1 MQGFVWRLAS
11 IILGI
16 VTALLGM
23 YGAYQFGLK
32 LEGGVSYLTIAAPV
46 IAGAAAIIPPI
57 AEHAW
62 RSKQYAKSLLWWAVL
77 VPAAATVFFGAA
89 ERVHVAKA
97 GAEAEHSAL
106 RKDADRASRDLAEV
120 KDEALKAEAR
130 TLKAEARK
138 TCNASCREA
147 KLARDEANAK
157 LDQAKR
163 ALLIA
168 ETKATTEAALKAPE
182 WLLPAALDLIAFMA
196 VWTGLSG
203 PKAEPVTAKRKA
215 RKGKPKAKAKAPR
228 PVLIRPTDAD
238 HLRIVK

>member
-23 YGAYQFGLK
+23 YGAYQFGLR

-62 RSKQYAKSLLWWAVL
+62 RSKQYAKSLLWWAAL

-97 GAEAEHSAL
+97 GAEAERSAL
-106 RKDADRASRDLAEV
+106 RKDTERASTELTEAKEQAKKADAR
-120 KDEALKAEAR
+120 ALKAE
-130 TLKAEARK
+130 
-138 TCNASCREA
+138 
-147 KLARDEANAK
+147 
-157 LDQAKR
+157 
-163 ALLIA
+163 
-168 ETKATTEAALKAPE
+168 
-182 WLLPAALDLIAFMA
+182 
-196 VWTGLSG
+196 
-203 PKAEPVTAKRKA
+203 
-215 RKGKPKAKAKAPR
+215 
-228 PVLIRPTDAD
+228 
-238 HLRIVK
+238 